1 MRTCGRN
8 SDVEDVGG
16 RRQVV
21 VVDGAIEVQQ
31 EVVFSLKK
39 LVTSLFRQKFLVI
52 WKKWLRV
59 VLSKNSICSVEN
71 LNLELVRS
79 KLLISK

>member
-8 SDVEDVGG
+8 SDVEDVCG

-31 EVVFSLKK
+31 EVVFSLEK

-52 WKKWLRV
+52 
-59 VLSKNSICSVEN
+59 
-71 LNLELVRS
+71 
-79 KLLISK
+79 